1 MQPGSPSDDAP
12 LVADQLPRLTTPTW
26 EVELLISGVAV
37 FAMLQMPGW
46 LDDRWFALRP
56 RLDAG
61 WLEPLLLIYIYA
73 KSGVLLLACT
83 FVVHLL
89 LRARWIALVGMH
101 SVYPAGIDWNRL
113 RIGPVQREV

>member
-12 LVADQLPRLTTPTW
+12 PVAEQLPRHTTPTW

-37 FAMLQMPGW
+37 FAMLQLPGW
-46 LDDRWFALRP
+46 IDDRWFALRP
-56 RLDAG
+56 RLDAS
-61 WLEPLLLIYIYA
+61 WLDALIYIYIYA
-73 KSGVLLLACT
+73 KSGVMVLAVT

-101 SVYPAGIDWNRL
+101 SVYPAGIDWDRL
-113 RIGPVQREV
+113 